1 MTNTKSAR
9 VGGEYKYVSGKWK
22 MSVWGVG
29 GKWSDKYIYENY
41 FLIIL
46 MLMNI
51 PVLLLHICQGG
62 SITF

>member
-1 MTNTKSAR
+1 M
-9 VGGEYKYVSGKWK
+9 
-22 MSVWGVG
+22 G

-46 MLMNI
+46 ILMNI

-62 SITF
+62 SITFEMGVPIYVDGFEK